1 MRYGEGL
8 LEEILR
14 RTDLVQLVG
23 RRVKLERR
31 GRIFWGLCPFHKEK
45 SPSFKVENERRNYK
59 CFGCGLGGDAFRWLT
74 ETEGLSFPEAV
85 QRLAGEAGV
94 DLPQWTHEDEAREQ
108 QKKSLYEIVES
119 ACAWFEKQLRLSA
132 GSGARAYLASRGLDE
147 ESWQRFRLGY
157 APTGRAALIEHLKG
171 QRVAVDDIVAAGLA
185 RTGDGE
191 SGPRDF
197 FFDRVMFPIA
207 DARGRIVAFGAR
219 ALASDAKPKY
229 INTGE
234 TSLFSKGQLLYNF
247 ATARSAALK
256 SGTILVAE
264 GYMDVIALVRAGFE
278 AAVAPLGTALTQDQL
293 ALLWRT
299 APEPILSFDGDEAGL
314 RAARR
319 AAEMAMPLLKP
330 GMSLRFA
337 LLPTGEDPD
346 SLIRT
351 QGAGAMTALIENATP
366 LVDMIWRTETE
377 GRDFDT
383 PERKAALIARFNE
396 RLVPIASTDVRRFYL
411 DTLAEKLSGRLG
423 LKAYVYNDRLHASGS
438 SRKKPGKDAWKAAR
452 APSQRGFESVSSAL
466 KSSRLIA
473 PSAGKAGDANGDILA
488 SGIRI
493 ARAPPPIAPRRGA
506 VDGCAAGPAPNAQI
520 LRVKESE
527 VFELLL
533 EAPEILERCHEVLA
547 SLPLSDRSLD
557 SLRHELLNLAASGF
571 RLETGSLEDHLV
583 RAGMAALVERLKTRR
598 AGNSVESDSVGS
610 DRARQGAERGG
621 ADADEIEVRWL
632 RAAAQ
637 LREMAQTG
645 PERKQA
651 LERFKSEASEES
663 WLDWCRLQSSGV
675 LPSE

>member
-59 CFGCGLGGDAFRWLT
+59 CFGCGVGGDAFRWLA

-85 QRLAGEAGV
+85 QRLAGEVGV

-108 QKKSLYEIVES
+108 QKKSLYEIVET
-119 ACAWFEKQLRLSA
+119 ACAWFETQLRSSTGSA
-132 GSGARAYLASRGLDE
+132 ARAYLASRGLDD
-147 ESWQRFRLGY
+147 ESWGRFRLGY

-185 RTGDGE
+185 RTGDAE
-191 SGPRDF
+191 SGTRDF

-219 ALASDAKPKY
+219 VLAGDAKPKY

-256 SGTILVAE
+256 LGTILVAE

-314 RAARR
+314 RAAHR

-346 SLIRT
+346 SLIRA

-366 LVDMIWRTETE
+366 LVDMIWTTETE

-383 PERKAALIARFNE
+383 PERKAALISRFN
-396 RLVPIASTDVRRFYL
+396 
-411 DTLAEKLSGRLG
+411 
-423 LKAYVYNDRLHASGS
+423 
-438 SRKKPGKDAWKAAR
+438 
-452 APSQRGFESVSSAL
+452 
-466 KSSRLIA
+466 
-473 PSAGKAGDANGDILA
+473 
-488 SGIRI
+488 
-493 ARAPPPIAPRRGA
+493 
-506 VDGCAAGPAPNAQI
+506 
-520 LRVKESE
+520 
-527 VFELLL
+527 
-533 EAPEILERCHEVLA
+533 
-547 SLPLSDRSLD
+547 
-557 SLRHELLNLAASGF
+557 
-571 RLETGSLEDHLV
+571 
-583 RAGMAALVERLKTRR
+583 
-598 AGNSVESDSVGS
+598 
-610 DRARQGAERGG
+610 
-621 ADADEIEVRWL
+621 
-632 RAAAQ
+632 
-637 LREMAQTG
+637 
-645 PERKQA
+645 
-651 LERFKSEASEES
+651 
-663 WLDWCRLQSSGV
+663 
-675 LPSE
+675 